1 LLSKELVWHI
11 VSVAVLF
18 LCDARDN
25 YSFAI
30 DRGYVWTGACAGNW
44 HTNGYE
50 KNCVVQKQSG
60 IPPDNGDTTLM
71 PDLGF
76 IHTSPFYELTALLA
90 LAALIGFFG
99 QMLRQPMIVSF
110 IAVGVMAGPSALGI
124 VQTHE
129 NIELLA
135 ELGVAVL
142 LFLVGL
148 KLDLKLV
155 RTLGAVSL
163 ATGLG
168 QVIFTALIGFL
179 IGIGMGMDLV
189 TSLYIAVALTFSSTI
204 IIVKLLSDKKEVD
217 SLHGRIAIGFLIVQ
231 DLFVVFAMMA
241 LSAFGVGAQAQ
252 ENDGWMQIGNAL
264 LYGTIMLAFVGVFI
278 RYIATPLM
286 NRIAHSPELLITF
299 SIGWAALLAALGSHF
314 GLSQELGGLLAGVSL
329 ASTPFREAIVAR
341 LSSLRDFLL
350 LFFFIA
356 LGAQLDLSLL
366 GAQVF
371 PAIIFSVFVLI
382 GNPLIVMAIMG
393 FMGYRNRTGFLA
405 GLTVAQ
411 ISEFS
416 LIFMAMGM
424 TLGHVDA
431 KALGLVTLVGLITIA
446 LSVYMITYSR
456 TLYRWLEPLLGIFER
471 AVPVREEAEAKR
483 KKEHTTYDVILFGL
497 GRYGSAIAEHLRK
510 DNLNL
515 LAVDFNPDEVRNW
528 RAKGYDTMYGDAF
541 DHEFIA
547 NLPLGSVKWVVSA
560 MPQHDVGLTHEDPRL
575 VLIDGLK
582 REKYTGKIAVS
593 TQHAHEKALL
603 KAKGAHLVFLP
614 FHDAAD
620 RAVELI
626 RGAS

>member
-1 LLSKELVWHI
+1 
-11 VSVAVLF
+11 
-18 LCDARDN
+18 
-25 YSFAI
+25 
-30 DRGYVWTGACAGNW
+30 
-44 HTNGYE
+44 
-50 KNCVVQKQSG
+50 
-60 IPPDNGDTTLM
+60 M
-71 PDLGF
+71 PDLSF
-76 IHTSPFYELTALLA
+76 INASPFYK
-90 LAALIGFFG
+90 LAALLTLAALVGFIGLL
-99 QMLRQPMIVSF
+99 LRQPMIVSF
-110 IAVGVMAGPSALGI
+110 IAVGVLAGPSALGI

-148 KLDLKLV
+148 KLDLKLI
-155 RTLGAVSL
+155 RTMGAVSL

-168 QVIFTALIGFL
+168 QVLFTSVIGFF
-179 IGIGMGMDLV
+179 IGLALGLDTV
-189 TSLYIAVALTFSSTI
+189 TSLYVAVALTFSSTI

-231 DLFVVFAMMA
+231 DLFVVLAMTA
-241 LSAFGVGAQAQ
+241 LSAFGVGTAS
-252 ENDGWMQIGNAL
+252 ESSEWMQIGTVL
-264 LYGTIMLAFVGVFI
+264 FYGAIMLAFVGAFI

-286 NRIAHSPELLITF
+286 SRIAHSPELMIVF
-299 SIGWAALLAALGSHF
+299 AIGWAALLAALGSHF
-314 GLSQELGGLLAGVSL
+314 GLSKELGGLLAGVSL

-366 GAQVF
+366 GAQIV
-371 PAIIFSVFVLI
+371 PALLFSLFVLI

-393 FMGYRNRTGFLA
+393 SMGYRKRTGFLA

-424 TLGHVDA
+424 TLGHVNA
-431 KALGLVTLVGLITIA
+431 EALGLVTLVGLITIA
-446 LSVYMITYSR
+446 LSVYMITYSHA
-456 TLYRWLEPLLGIFER
+456 LYRLLEPLLNIFER
-471 AVPVREEAEAKR
+471 KVPMREEAEDQR
-483 KKEHTTYDVILFGL
+483 SMEHKHYDVILFGM

-510 DNLNL
+510 DNLKL

-528 RAKGYDTMYGDAF
+528 RALGFDAVYGDAC
-541 DHEFIA
+541 DHEFIGH
-547 NLPLGSVKWVVSA
+547 LPLKSVKWVVSA
-560 MPQHDVGLTHEDPRL
+560 IPQHDLGLTHEDPRL

-593 TQHAHEKALL
+593 TQQVDEIEALQT
-603 KAKGAHLVFLP
+603 KGADLVFLP

-620 RAVELI
+620 RAVERI
-626 RGAS
+626 RGTSS

>member
-1 LLSKELVWHI
+1 
-11 VSVAVLF
+11 
-18 LCDARDN
+18 
-25 YSFAI
+25 
-30 DRGYVWTGACAGNW
+30 
-44 HTNGYE
+44 
-50 KNCVVQKQSG
+50 
-60 IPPDNGDTTLM
+60 M
-71 PDLGF
+71 PDLSF
-76 IHTSPFYELTALLA
+76 LHTSPFYELTALLT
-90 LAALIGFFG
+90 LAALVGFIGLL
-99 QMLRQPMIVSF
+99 LRQPMIVSF

-124 VQTHE
+124 VQSQE

-163 ATGLG
+163 ATGMG
-168 QVIFTALIGFL
+168 QVIFTAVIGFF
-179 IGIGMGMDLV
+179 IGLALGLDTV
-189 TSLYIAVALTFSSTI
+189 TSLYVAVALTFSSTI

-231 DLFVVFAMMA
+231 DLFVVLAMMA
-241 LSAFGVGAQAQ
+241 LSAFGVGTSSESGA
-252 ENDGWMQIGNAL
+252 WMQIGTVL
-264 LYGTIMLAFVGVFI
+264 FYGAIMLAFVGLFI
-278 RYIATPLM
+278 RYLANPLM
-286 NRIAHSPELLITF
+286 SRIAHSPELLIVF
-299 SIGWAALLAALGSHF
+299 AIGWAALLAALGSHF
-314 GLSQELGGLLAGVSL
+314 GFSKELGGLLAGVSL

-366 GAQVF
+366 GAQVV
-371 PAIIFSVFVLI
+371 PALLFSLFVLI

-393 FMGYRNRTGFLA
+393 RMGYRKRTGFLA

-424 TLGHVDA
+424 TLGHVNA
-431 KALGLVTLVGLITIA
+431 EALGLVTLVGLITIA
-446 LSVYMITYSR
+446 LSVYMITYSH
-456 TLYRWLEPLLGIFER
+456 TLYRLLEPLLDIFER
-471 AVPVREEAEAKR
+471 KVPMREEAEDQR
-483 KKEHTTYDVILFGL
+483 SMEHKSYDVILFGL

-510 DNLNL
+510 DNLKL

-528 RAKGYDTMYGDAF
+528 RALGFDAVYGDAC
-541 DHEFIA
+541 DHEFIGH
-547 NLPLGSVKWVVSA
+547 LPLKSVKWVVSA
-560 MPQHDVGLTHEDPRL
+560 MPQHDLGLTHEDPRL

-582 REKYTGKIAVS
+582 REKFTGKIAVS
-593 TQHAHEKALL
+593 TQQAHEKEAL
-603 KAKGAHLVFLP
+603 KTKGADLVFLP

-620 RAVELI
+620 RAVE
-626 RGAS
+626 RMREASS